1 MKAIFMQDKIEV
13 ESWWLARWCMAYL
26 QDDWIIVFL
35 GNWTFVHYLWTVGI
49 TASRSSGSTYR
60 MNRCWGWTNLQLCC
74 RHNLYCDYVDPF
86 IIFLGEGQSSECG
99 ARQGTCNI
107 IVIVQSHHL
116 DANPTPSWDPALL
129 CLAPVT
135 VASYQPVANLSTEAF
150 AADAFVIGG

>member
-13 ESWWLARWCMAYL
+13 ESWRLARWCMAYL

-49 TASRSSGSTYR
+49 TARSRDLLKEWIAAEAERISSCVVVVGT
-60 MNRCWGWTNLQLCC
+60 
-74 RHNLYCDYVDPF
+74 YCDYVDPF

-116 DANPTPSWDPALL
+116 DANPTPSWDPAPL